1 MGRLKTAGIWIF
13 HHIPEVIPV
22 IVEPDQNAC
31 FESENLGNGEW
42 HLSMIEKRAM
52 KPLICNVS

>member
-1 MGRLKTAGIWIF
+1 MDLSS
-13 HHIPEVIPV
+13 HIPEVIPV